1 LPELGETKTF
11 QTHYRKHQG
20 NYLPA
25 IFRLVLQQ
33 GACIIETS
41 LRQVSQKLRKALPLN
56 DSLQTPFDSVENA
69 HQYVRLLAE
78 AIAEAKGEIAT
89 DLDVASRS
97 KLERRVQA
105 LQIVQ
110 FKLDKLE
117 QHLQTSSR
125 LLNDLRTLR
134 RLLLEERVE
143 PVPAGKHSAA

>member
-1 LPELGETKTF
+1 
-11 QTHYRKHQG
+11 
-20 NYLPA
+20 
-25 IFRLVLQQ
+25 
-33 GACIIETS
+33 
-41 LRQVSQKLRKALPLN
+41 LN

-69 HQYVRLLAE
+69 HQYIRLLGE

-134 RLLLEERVE
+134 RLLLEERLE